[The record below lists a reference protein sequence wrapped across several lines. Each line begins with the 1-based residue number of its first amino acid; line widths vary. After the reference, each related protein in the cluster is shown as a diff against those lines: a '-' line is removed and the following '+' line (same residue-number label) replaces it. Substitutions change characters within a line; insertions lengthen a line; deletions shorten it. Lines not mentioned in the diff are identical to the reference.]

1 MIKAYAHSLIDFVS
15 SIAMGRFKWRPTSK
29 EQLQSV
35 EGKILSYVKTPC
47 KGYYVDIDDHGNRLW
62 TLQLDPPKN
71 AHKQNLPLVMVHG
84 FAAGSGIW
92 IMNFDSLCS
101 NRQVYSFDLL
111 GFGRSDR
118 PKISNAPEEVEKLLV
133 DSIEAWRR
141 QVHLDGKFILLGH
154 SFGAYLSM
162 AYAMRYPDHISHLI
176 LCDPWGIP
184 SATPKPG
191 SVAPANRVVVPR
203 WIVVTANLLFK
214 AFSPLAALRAAG
226 PYGPGLIE
234 KLRSDIKHKFQEG
247 IGEEGASSLLEY
259 IYHCNAQTPPT
270 GELAFKRYLTV
281 SSTLHQIA

>member
-1 MIKAYAHSLIDFVS
+1 MIKAYASSVLDFVS
-15 SIAMGRFKWRPTSK
+15 SIAMGRFRWRPTSK

-35 EGKILSYVKTPC
+35 EGKILSHVKTPP
-47 KGYYVDIDDHGNRLW
+47 KGYYVEIDEHGNRLW

-101 NRQVYSFDLL
+101 NRQVFSFDLL
-111 GFGRSDR
+111 GFARSDR
-118 PKISNAPEEVEKLLV
+118 PKMPTAPEEVERVLV
-133 DSIEAWRR
+133 DSIEAWRKAVR
-141 QVHLDGKFILLGH
+141 LDGKFILLGH

-162 AYAMRYPDHISHLI
+162 AYAMKYPDQLAHLI

-184 SATPKPG
+184 SSTPKPG
-191 SVAPANRVVVPR
+191 SVASANNVVVPR
-203 WIVVTANLLFK
+203 WIVVTANLFFK

-226 PYGPGLIE
+226 PYGPGLIQ

-247 IGEEGASSLLEY
+247 ISEDGANDVLEY
-259 IYHCNAQTPPT
+259 IYHCNAQCPPS
-270 GELAFKRYLTV
+270 GELAFKRYVYVCVFLSV
-281 SSTLHQIA
+281 